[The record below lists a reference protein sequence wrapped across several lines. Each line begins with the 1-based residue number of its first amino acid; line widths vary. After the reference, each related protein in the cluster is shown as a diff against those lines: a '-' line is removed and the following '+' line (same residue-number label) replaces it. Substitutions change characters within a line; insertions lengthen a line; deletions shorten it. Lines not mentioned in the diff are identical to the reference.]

1 MNLSLNRIVFYHPP
15 NPFGRGYAQRY
26 VAIDLELK
34 TWMAFFWQ
42 NELGF
47 VVDKHKMPSSF
58 PSGDIFGPVSLRA
71 LLLDSKKL
79 PNLGAA
85 PVASWLLARLMQ
97 LTNEGLGFERNDRL
111 YNDGGGYYLNF
122 ITFSRN
128 MTPLAFFN
136 VHGTSEECSCWGQCT
151 AGFLSTK
158 LLATFVD
165 ALVVNVD
172 DLMQCRLVYRDTDP
186 SNLDKRRI
194 VDRASWVGMELRTW
208 LQNKIRRT
216 IDERLLGRPGTG
228 RFTVNEREAIQ
239 ERLNKLVAD
248 AHSKIDELVVAS
260 WNRIA
265 EQRVRP

>member
-1 MNLSLNRIVFYHPP
+1 
-15 NPFGRGYAQRY
+15 
-26 VAIDLELK
+26 
-34 TWMAFFWQ
+34 MAFFWQ

-111 YNDGGGYYLNF
+111 YNDGGGYTEFHHILAQ
-122 ITFSRN
+122 

-136 VHGTSEECSCWGQCT
+136 VHGTSKNARVWGNVP
-151 AGFLSTK
+151 
-158 LLATFVD
+158 LAFYRRNYLRPLFD

-172 DLMQCRLVYRDTDP
+172 DLMQCRLVYR
-186 SNLDKRRI
+186 
-194 VDRASWVGMELRTW
+194 G
-208 LQNKIRRT
+208 
-216 IDERLLGRPGTG
+216 
-228 RFTVNEREAIQ
+228 
-239 ERLNKLVAD
+239 
-248 AHSKIDELVVAS
+248 H
-260 WNRIA
+260 
-265 EQRVRP
+265 

>member
-1 MNLSLNRIVFYHPP
+1 MIRYGLVEQWHEPQSSIASSFTIRPIPSARLCPALRRNRLGAQNLDGV
-15 NPFGRGYAQRY
+15 
-26 VAIDLELK
+26 
-34 TWMAFFWQ
+34 FWQ

-136 VHGTSEECSCWGQCT
+136 VHGTSEECSCWGNVPLAFYRRNYLRPLLT
-151 AGFLSTK
+151 RLS
-158 LLATFVD
+158 
-165 ALVVNVD
+165 
-172 DLMQCRLVYRDTDP
+172 
-186 SNLDKRRI
+186 
-194 VDRASWVGMELRTW
+194 
-208 LQNKIRRT
+208 
-216 IDERLLGRPGTG
+216 
-228 RFTVNEREAIQ
+228 
-239 ERLNKLVAD
+239 
-248 AHSKIDELVVAS
+248 
-260 WNRIA
+260 
-265 EQRVRP
+265 